1 MDGPFEMGIFS
12 VKHMQMDNRL
22 VHRATVLR
30 EWMGTESYA
39 LVQAMLKEVHAQRM
53 DMLVTGTKE
62 QFDQNVGHIMGLT
75 EAIRLAEQT
84 ILDEVRQRPQE
95 VSHAR

>member
-1 MDGPFEMGIFS
+1 
-12 VKHMQMDNRL
+12 MDNRL

-39 LVQAMLKEVHAQRM
+39 LVQAMLKELHAQRM

-84 ILDEVRQRPQE
+84 VLDEARQRPRE
-95 VSHAR
+95 DAHTMTHKGA